1 MKKKKKIIIILSFSL
16 FILLFV
22 SVYLYFT
29 NTEDL
34 ILKKDIS
41 INFRAK
47 AYNSDLIE
55 KINGRL
61 LNDPLIDTNTI
72 GKKKVQIT
80 YYNHY
85 GFIENKY
92 AEVEIKDITP
102 PMIVVNNPYVIEK
115 GSISKLEDNI
125 FCTDDYDD
133 NVSCQITGDY
143 NLNKV
148 GKYPLKITATD
159 HSNNVTSKSFTLQV
173 KNKETSTTKPIDTKN
188 YFKDIYQKYKKANTL
203 IGIDISKW
211 QGDIDFNKIKEEGV
225 EFVMIKIG
233 GQTKKGGKIEVDP
246 KFKQNITSALAT
258 NLKVGVYFYSHA
270 TNIKE
275 ARNQAKWVLKN
286 ISEYEITLPIAFD
299 WENWSKYSTY
309 HISIHSLNNI
319 ANTFFTTL
327 EQKNYKTI
335 LYSSKYYLENIW
347 YEEEYSNWIAHYT
360 LDDKNK
366 NRYDMWQLCSDGVI
380 EGIEE
385 KVDIDILYKHEK

>member
-1 MKKKKKIIIILSFSL
+1 MKKKKKIIITLSFLL
-16 FILLFV
+16 FILLFI
-22 SVYLYFT
+22 SVYLCFT

-61 LNDPLIDTNTI
+61 LNDPLIDTNTV

-92 AEVEIKDITP
+92 AEVEIKDVTP

-148 GKYPLKITATD
+148 GRYPLKITATD

-173 KNKETSTTKPIDTKN
+173 KNKETSTTKPINTKTN
-188 YFKDIYQKYKKANTL
+188 FKDIYQKYKKANTFFYKEVL
-203 IGIDISKW
+203 I
-211 QGDIDFNKIKEEGV
+211 
-225 EFVMIKIG
+225 
-233 GQTKKGGKIEVDP
+233 
-246 KFKQNITSALAT
+246 
-258 NLKVGVYFYSHA
+258 
-270 TNIKE
+270 
-275 ARNQAKWVLKN
+275 
-286 ISEYEITLPIAFD
+286 
-299 WENWSKYSTY
+299 
-309 HISIHSLNNI
+309 
-319 ANTFFTTL
+319 
-327 EQKNYKTI
+327 
-335 LYSSKYYLENIW
+335 
-347 YEEEYSNWIAHYT
+347 
-360 LDDKNK
+360 
-366 NRYDMWQLCSDGVI
+366 
-380 EGIEE
+380 
-385 KVDIDILYKHEK
+385 

>member
-1 MKKKKKIIIILSFSL
+1 MKKKKKIIITLSFLL
-16 FILLFV
+16 FILLFI

-61 LNDPLIDTNTI
+61 LNDPLIDTNTV
-72 GKKKVQIT
+72 GRKKVQIT

-92 AEVEIKDITP
+92 AEVEIKDVTP

-148 GKYPLKITATD
+148 GRYPLKITATD
-159 HSNNVTSKSFTLQV
+159 HSNNITSKSFTLQV
-173 KNKETSTTKPIDTKN
+173 KNKETSTTKPINTKTD
-188 YFKDIYQKYKKANTL
+188 FKDIYQKYKKANTL

-211 QGDIDFNKIKEEGV
+211 QGDINFNKIKEEGV

-233 GQTKKGGKIEVDP
+233 GQTKKGGKIEIDP
-246 KFKQNITSALAT
+246 KFKQNITSALAA
-258 NLKVGVYFYSHA
+258 NLKVGIYFYSHA

-360 LDDKNK
+360 L
-366 NRYDMWQLCSDGVI
+366 CSDGVI